1 MTSILLEPF
10 RLHDLT
16 LPNRIA
22 LAPMTRGRAGAA
34 RLPNRLMAEYYA
46 QRSSAGLLVTEGTTI
61 SEEANGWN
69 ESPGIYTD
77 DMTEGW
83 KHTTNA
89 AHENG
94 AVIFLQLWHTGRAS
108 HSSFHGGKPAV
119 APSAIKINEPEI
131 HTPTGKQPHE
141 VPRALETSEIPRI
154 MEDYR
159 QAAER
164 AKQAGFDGVE
174 LHSAN
179 GYLIDE
185 FLQSKT
191 NHRTDEYGGSVE
203 NRYRFLKEVIEAVT
217 SVWPAHR
224 VGVHLSPN
232 GTYNDMGSLD
242 FREQFT
248 FVASQLDR
256 FGLAYLHVVDGLA
269 FGFHKL
275 GEPMTLAEFR
285 KVFHGPLMGNCGYT
299 QETADN
305 AIAEGH
311 ADLISFGRPFISNP
325 DLVERFRN
333 GWPLAEPAPLSDWSS
348 PSGAKGYTDF
358 PPYEPVSMSDLL
370 KSY

>member
-1 MTSILLEPF
+1 MNSVLFQPF
-10 RLHDLT
+10 PLHDLT
-16 LPNRIA
+16 LPNRIV
-22 LAPMTRGRAGAA
+22 LSPMTRGRAGAA

-46 QRSSAGLLVTEGTTI
+46 QRSAAGLLITEATTI

-77 DMTEGW
+77 EMTEGW

-89 AHENG
+89 VHEKG
-94 AVIFLQLWHTGRAS
+94 GVIFLQLWHTGRAS

-119 APSAIKINEPEI
+119 APSAIKINEPDI

-141 VPRALETSEIPRI
+141 VPRALETSEIPRVVA
-154 MEDYR
+154 DYR
-159 QAAER
+159 RAAER

-174 LHSAN
+174 LHAAN
-179 GYLIDE
+179 GYLIDQ

-191 NHRTDEYGGSVE
+191 NRRTDEYGGSAL

-217 SVWPAHR
+217 SVY
-224 VGVHLSPN
+224 SPF
-232 GTYNDMGSLD
+232 NDMGSPD
-242 FREQFT
+242 YREQFT
-248 FVASQLDR
+248 FIAGQLDR

-269 FGFHKL
+269 FGFHNL

-285 KVFHGPLMGNCGYT
+285 KVFHGPLIGNCGYT
-299 QETADN
+299 RETAEK

-333 GWPLAEPAPLSDWSS
+333 GWPLAEPAPMSDWSS
-348 PSGAKGYTDF
+348 PSAGKGYTDF
-358 PPYEPVSMSDLL
+358 PAYAPQHNG
-370 KSY
+370 